1 MILPLTLA
9 VVFMIIVAIV
19 YTFIKPV
26 PWEGYDNV
34 PSSYFVPGVTPGG
47 YDDDSALSPA
57 AAMNVGAEKLVA
69 SAALPAMNLSEAE
82 ANWGKMTSETC
93 YRTDI
98 GESLKKTRNYLQR
111 TNNYE
116 HVYPDSCSAPNHEFV
131 GTFYTPFNG
140 VGNTPASG
148 ANYPPSTQCYPAEP
162 K

>member
-1 MILPLTLA
+1 MILPIALA
-9 VVFMIIVAIV
+9 LLLIVIVAIG
-19 YTFIKPV
+19 YSLRKPY
-26 PWEGYDNV
+26 EGFDSI

-47 YDDDSALSPA
+47 YYEDSVLSPA
-57 AAMNVGAEKLVA
+57 AAMNIGAEKLVM
-69 SAALPAMNLSEAE
+69 SAALPAMDRSEAE
-82 ANWGKMTSETC
+82 RNWGKMTSETC
-93 YRTDI
+93 YRSDI

-148 ANYPPSTQCYPAEP
+148 GNYPPSTQCYPSEP